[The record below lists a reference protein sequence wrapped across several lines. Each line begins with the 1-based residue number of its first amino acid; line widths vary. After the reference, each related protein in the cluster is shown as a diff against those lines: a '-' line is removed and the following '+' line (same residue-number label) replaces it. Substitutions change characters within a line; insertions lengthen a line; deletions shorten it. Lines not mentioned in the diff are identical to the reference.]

1 MKREVFV
8 RMCEKEERE
17 ITQFQMQSG
26 GGGETREHIILHILL
41 GREMQG

>member
-26 GGGETREHIILHILL
+26 GGGGDKRREPDHSSHFI
-41 GREMQG
+41 RP

>member
-17 ITQFQMQSG
+17 ITQFQMQ
-26 GGGETREHIILHILL
+26 GGGERREHIILHILL
-41 GREMQG
+41 GREMQE